1 VRSKDRAEY
10 FVDHSINRSINQ
22 SIELIDQSIDHS
34 ITQSIDRSIDHSIRF
49 DSVLIRSSRLE
60 GKVATIRS
68 TEGRRA
74 RESERPSRGAG
85 RRWWVRGRGD

>member
-10 FVDHSINRSINQ
+10 FVDHSITRSIDH
-22 SIELIDQSIDHS
+22 SIELIDHS
-34 ITQSIDRSIDHSIRF
+34 ITRSIELIDHSIRF
-49 DSVLIRSSRLE
+49 DSVSIRSSRLE